1 MFVKTEPFVQETG
14 GGKKAPVIPK
24 SQEVKYKKEP
34 LYSTILQ
41 FPGPDSNPKVI
52 FFNNSEIQTI
62 RYRECLKRCDK
73 CGHFEKIFMKF
84 SCMVF

>member
-1 MFVKTEPFVQETG
+1 MFVMTEPTVQETG
-14 GGKKAPVIPK
+14 GGKKAPVVPK

-62 RYRECLKRCDK
+62 
-73 CGHFEKIFMKF
+73 
-84 SCMVF
+84 